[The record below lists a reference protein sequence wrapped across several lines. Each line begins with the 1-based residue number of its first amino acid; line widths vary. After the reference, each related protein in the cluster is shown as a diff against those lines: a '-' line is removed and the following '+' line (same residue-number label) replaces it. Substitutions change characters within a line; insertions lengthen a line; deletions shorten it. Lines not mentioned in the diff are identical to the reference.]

1 MNRTLQTT
9 LLGATGG
16 CLGFLLS
23 EFLVPQT
30 ASGGFLGNIVSTA
43 LWTALLML
51 PLTLMLLA
59 GENLLGLRGRWS
71 RGLAQVWVP
80 ALLLGAF
87 SGAVAQFIYAL
98 GLMAGTP
105 GRLMRALGWAIMG
118 AGVGLLLGLN
128 DRSVL
133 KALRGALGGAAGGF
147 VGGLVFDSFT
157 ALRFGEDDTGT
168 VARLV
173 GLTILGAAIGFMLR
187 LAQEFFKGA
196 WLMGT
201 GTGRYEGKQYILGK
215 PSVTVGRSDA
225 NDISLYHDG
234 QSPMQAGKL
243 LQRGGTWHWEGDTIL
258 INRQPQTRAELHPGD
273 RLTIGQTEL
282 VFQQKGKT
290 ASGRVPVP
298 PLELTASHQTVPF
311 PAGFQHLSVGT
322 EGELRVEGAGI
333 QARHAT
339 ITAQP
344 DGTLLLHAQAPLE
357 LNDQP
362 LAAGRTVP
370 LRPGDLLKL
379 GDTEFA
385 LIKSDLVPVKS

>member
-9 LLGATGG
+9 LLGALGG
-16 CLGFLLS
+16 FLGFVLS
-23 EFLVPQT
+23 EVLVPQS
-30 ASGGFLGNIVSTA
+30 ASGGFVGNIVSTA
-43 LWTALLML
+43 FWTALLML
-51 PLTLMLLA
+51 PLTVLLLA
-59 GENLLGLRGRWS
+59 AENLLGMRGRWS
-71 RGLAQVWVP
+71 RGLAQVWLP

-98 GLMAGTP
+98 GLMADLP

-128 DRSVL
+128 DRSAA

-147 VGGLVFDSFT
+147 LGGLVFDSFT

-201 GTGRYEGKQYILGK
+201 TTGRYEGKQYILAK
-215 PSVTVGRSDA
+215 PAVTVGRSDA
-225 NDISLYHDG
+225 SDISLYHDE
-234 QSPMQAGKL
+234 QAPMQAGTL
-243 LQRGGTWHWEGDTIL
+243 VQRGGNWHWEGEPIL
-258 INRQPQTRAELHPGD
+258 INRQPRARAELQPGD
-273 RLTIGQTEL
+273 RLTFGQTEL

-298 PLELTASHQTVPF
+298 PLELQANHQAVHF
-311 PAGFQHLSVGT
+311 PADFQQLSVGT
-322 EGELRVEGAGI
+322 RGELRVDGAGI
-333 QARHAT
+333 QPQHAT
-339 ITAQP
+339 ITAQT
-344 DGTLLLHAQAPLE
+344 DGTLLLRAQAPLE

-362 LAAGRTVP
+362 LAAGSTSP

-385 LIKSDLVPVKS
+385 LIKSELVPVKR